1 MEPILNNRLLDVNNV
16 QSILGI
22 PTTGKSD
29 VVCFLED
36 LYTYPPKIK
45 IQWKQLQSDSASQ
58 PNTLEALGAS
68 NKVVRNKRQPSLPKY
83 FSRFTLPYTNLY
95 YLLLLQNILG
105 RKQIHHNSAISQ

>member
-68 NKVVRNKRQPSLPKY
+68 NNPPNVIPVS
-83 FSRFTLPYTNLY
+83 YTHL
-95 YLLLLQNILG
+95 
-105 RKQIHHNSAISQ
+105 RAHET